1 MIETKRRPS
10 PARVVP
16 RLRSGD
22 RLPVIRV
29 QQPGPRT
36 QQTLSAVARFE
47 APGINTLVGGERSL
61 VWEEACGSN
70 VLDPDGNLLLD
81 FSSGFGAAAV
91 GHRHPKVVAAVQNQA
106 ARLLHG
112 LGDVH
117 THPARARLAAKLVE
131 LAPMPDA
138 QVYFAVSGSDA
149 IEIALKTALLATA
162 KPGILVFD
170 PAYHGLSL
178 GALAA
183 TSRGLFR
190 LPFAPH
196 LHHHIVRLPF
206 ACPQQLVEDCL
217 LMRELTIG
225 AVLVEPIVG
234 REGVIVPPSGW
245 LRDLSEICL
254 RKGVLLIADEI
265 FTGFGRAGCWFV
277 SSDEGVTPDLVCA
290 GKALGGGLP
299 IAAVIARR
307 DLLAHWHTEGEALHS
322 STFVAHPLAMS
333 AALAVLEIIESE
345 SLLSRATESGKRL
358 EAGLRRKLGA
368 EPAIREI
375 RGKGLLWGIEVNSA
389 ALARTWSLQALSSGL
404 IVLVGGSDGRVLEL
418 CPPLTTTTRQLDAAV
433 EILAAS
439 YMNALV
445 NH

>member
-1 MIETKRRPS
+1 MIATKPWLS
-10 PARVVP
+10 PERAVP

-22 RLPVIRV
+22 QLPVIRV
-29 QQPGPRT
+29 PQPGPLA
-36 QQTLSAVARFE
+36 QQTLSALANFE
-47 APGINTLVGGERSL
+47 APGINTLVGGEPSL

-91 GHRHPKVVAAVQNQA
+91 GHRHPKVVTAVHNQA

-117 THPARARLAAKLVE
+117 AHPARALLAAKLVE

-162 KPGILVFD
+162 KPGILVFE

-183 TSRGLFR
+183 TSRDLFR
-190 LPFAPH
+190 VPFAPH
-196 LHHHIVRLPF
+196 LHRHIVRLPF
-206 ACPQQLVEDCL
+206 ACPRQLIEDCL
-217 LMRELTIG
+217 LREPTIG
-225 AVLVEPIVG
+225 VVLVEPIIG

-245 LRDLSEICL
+245 LHGLSEVCQ

-265 FTGFGRAGCWFV
+265 FTGFGRTGSWFV
-277 SSDEGVTPDLVCA
+277 SSDEGVTPDLACA

-307 DLLAHWHTEGEALHS
+307 DLLAHWNTGSDALHS

-345 SLLSRATESGKRL
+345 ALLSRATESGKRL
-358 EAGLRRKLGA
+358 EAGLRKKLGA
-368 EPAIREI
+368 EPAVREI
-375 RGKGLLWGIEVNSA
+375 RGRGLLWGIEVESA
-389 ALARTWSLQALSSGL
+389 ALARRWCLQALSSGL
-404 IVLVGGSDGRVLEL
+404 ILLVGGSDGRVLEL
-418 CPPLTTTTRQLDAAV
+418 CPPLTTTTHQLDAAV
-433 EILAAS
+433 DILAAS